1 MEGKARDQ
9 LQHLKQDFIPYM
21 GNVARCERELT
32 ELDFNWRMIETIAK
46 MICPAEA
53 KNILP
58 TMARTR
64 AGFAK
69 LEAQLMDNLILET
82 IKKVVLEVRS
92 KAQVVVDIVIRNLF
106 ERTADV
112 GFLATDDNIRQFILQ
127 EAGAPNSECL
137 RARLAEYRDKY
148 TVYDEIIILNTKGR
162 VLTHLNTEHPLTASA
177 DPLLAETLASGGYVE
192 TFRATDLRP
201 GQDQALIY
209 SQRIEHPE
217 SGEPIG
223 VLCLSFKFAD
233 EMAGIF
239 QRLGTGDDRSVLL
252 LLDEAGRVIA
262 SSDIHHIPLGC
273 SLEMVEGDYGIV
285 AFGGREY
292 LAKTCATAGYQG
304 YLGMGWRG
312 HVMVPLSSAFK
323 DIQGKALDIIG
334 KDTLAAILSNAE
346 QFCPA
351 LAEIA
356 RDADTINLALRRV
369 VWSGQVMA
377 AGASSGSGDLSRL
390 KVILQQISETGDRTS
405 KLFADSIRDLYG
417 TVISSLLADAQ
428 FIAGL
433 MIDIMDRNLYER
445 ANDCRWWALTPDIR
459 RLMSEADFTPEAV
472 DKINAI
478 LAYINGL
485 YTVYTRLFVYDL
497 AGNVVAASDLHQDG
511 LAVVGKR
518 VEADY
523 VARVCRLQSS
533 QQYCVSAFEK
543 SWLYGGFPTYI
554 YNAAIRHVED
564 PAQVVGGIGIVFD
577 AGPEFRNMLKAALP
591 GKEGAFALFLD
602 RNGIII
608 STTTETQPVGRRF
621 ALDEG
626 YLGLENGAGRSS
638 VMELEGQLYI
648 VGARM
653 SSGYRE
659 YKRSGDYQNDI
670 LAAVFVPIGRKQ
682 EAAAP
687 GKAPESLAFP
697 LPKGRETA
705 DFATFYIGRRLYAL
719 PAAAVIDSVDA
730 DAISPMGG
738 ARRYLAGILTLPLG
752 GEESNSIVPVLDMH
766 FLLDLPAAESR
777 NHIVIMRTAGGPIG
791 LLVSDLHQV
800 PEFDLADVEEV
811 PEMIRQD
818 TGYIASVIHL
828 HEQGKVVQVL
838 DPEKIF
844 QAARAH

>member
-1 MEGKARDQ
+1 
-9 LQHLKQDFIPYM
+9 
-21 GNVARCERELT
+21 
-32 ELDFNWRMIETIAK
+32 
-46 MICPAEA
+46 
-53 KNILP
+53 
-58 TMARTR
+58 
-64 AGFAK
+64 
-69 LEAQLMDNLILET
+69 
-82 IKKVVLEVRS
+82 
-92 KAQVVVDIVIRNLF
+92 
-106 ERTADV
+106 
-112 GFLATDDNIRQFILQ
+112 
-127 EAGAPNSECL
+127 
-137 RARLAEYRDKY
+137 
-148 TVYDEIIILNTKGR
+148 

-209 SQRIEHPE
+209 SHRIEHPE

-273 SLEMVEGDYGIV
+273 SLEMVVGDYGIV

-511 LAVVGKR
+511 LAVVGKGWR
-518 VEADY
+518 PTTWPGSAG
-523 VARVCRLQSS
+523 SS
-533 QQYCVSAFEK
+533 PPSSTASPPSRKAGCTAAFP
-543 SWLYGGFPTYI
+543 PT
-554 YNAAIRHVED
+554 
-564 PAQVVGGIGIVFD
+564 
-577 AGPEFRNMLKAALP
+577 
-591 GKEGAFALFLD
+591 
-602 RNGIII
+602 
-608 STTTETQPVGRRF
+608 STTPPSGTWKIRPRWW
-621 ALDEG
+621 
-626 YLGLENGAGRSS
+626 GASASS
-638 VMELEGQLYI
+638 STPGPNSATCSRPPCP
-648 VGARM
+648 ARKGPSPCSWTVTA
-653 SSGYRE
+653 SSSPPPPRPSPWAAVLPWT
-659 YKRSGDYQNDI
+659 KATWAWKTA
-670 LAAVFVPIGRKQ
+670 LAAPR
-682 EAAAP
+682 
-687 GKAPESLAFP
+687 
-697 LPKGRETA
+697 
-705 DFATFYIGRRLYAL
+705 
-719 PAAAVIDSVDA
+719 
-730 DAISPMGG
+730 
-738 ARRYLAGILTLPLG
+738 
-752 GEESNSIVPVLDMH
+752 
-766 FLLDLPAAESR
+766 
-777 NHIVIMRTAGGPIG
+777 
-791 LLVSDLHQV
+791 
-800 PEFDLADVEEV
+800 
-811 PEMIRQD
+811 
-818 TGYIASVIHL
+818 
-828 HEQGKVVQVL
+828 
-838 DPEKIF
+838 
-844 QAARAH
+844 

>member
-1 MEGKARDQ
+1 MDGKSQEQ

-46 MICPAEA
+46 MACPSEA

-69 LEAQLMDNLILET
+69 LEAQLLDNLILET

-112 GFLATDDNIRQFILQ
+112 GFLATDANIRQFILQ
-127 EAGAPNSECL
+127 EEGAPSSECL

-162 VLTHLNTEHPLTASA
+162 VLTHLNTEQPLTTSA
-177 DPLLAETLASGGYVE
+177 DPLLAQTLASSGYVE

-201 GQDQALIY
+201 GQAQALIY

-217 SGEPIG
+217 TGEPIG
-223 VLCLSFKFAD
+223 VLCLSFRFAD

-239 QRLGTGDDRSVLL
+239 QRLSTARDRSVLL
-252 LLDEAGRVIA
+252 LLDGAGRVIA
-262 SSDIHHIPLGC
+262 SSDEHHVPLGC
-273 SLEMVEGDYGIV
+273 ALEMVEGEYGIV

-292 LAKTCATAGYQG
+292 LAKTCETVGYQG
-304 YLGMGWRG
+304 YTGMGWRG
-312 HVMVPLSSAFK
+312 HVMVPLHSAFK
-323 DIQGKALDIIG
+323 DIQGDALASIE
-334 KDTLAAILSNAE
+334 KDTLAAILGNAD

-351 LAEIA
+351 LADIA
-356 RDADTINLALRRV
+356 QDAESINLALRRV

-377 AGASSGSGDLSRL
+377 AGASNGKSDLSRL

-405 KLFADSIRDLYG
+405 QLFADSIRDLYG

-445 ANDCRWWALTPDIR
+445 ANDCRWWALTEDIR
-459 RLMSEADFTPEAV
+459 RIMAAGDVSPESL
-472 DKINAI
+472 DKINGI
-478 LAYINGL
+478 LAYINSL

-497 AGNVVAASDLHQDG
+497 EGNVMAASDLHQDG

-554 YNAAIRHVED
+554 YNAAIRD
-564 PAQVVGGIGIVFD
+564 PADPARVVGGIGIVFD
-577 AGPEFRNMLKAALP
+577 SGPEFRNMLKAALP
-591 GKEGAFALFLD
+591 NKEGAFALFLD
-602 RNGIII
+602 RKGIIV
-608 STTTETQPVGRRF
+608 STTSEAHPVGRRF
-621 ALDEG
+621 ALEEG
-626 YLGLENGAGRSS
+626 FFSLESGKGLSS
-638 VMELEGQLYI
+638 VIELEGQLYI
-648 VGARM
+648 VGACM

-670 LAAVFVPIGRKQ
+670 LAAVFVPIGKKL
-682 EAAAP
+682 EAGAPKAAEP
-687 GKAPESLAFP
+687 IVFP

-705 DFATFYIGRRLYAL
+705 EFATFFIGPRLYAL
-719 PAAAVIDSVDA
+719 PATAVIDSVDA
-730 DAISPMGG
+730 DSLSRMGG

-752 GEESNSIVPVLDMH
+752 GEESNSIVPTLDMH
-766 FLLDLPAAESR
+766 YLLELKSEESR
-777 NHIVIMRTAGGPIG
+777 NHIIIIRTSGGPLG

-800 PEFDLADVEEV
+800 PEFDVTDIEDV

-818 TGYIASVIHL
+818 AGYIASVIHCPGL
-828 HEQGKVVQVL
+828 NRVVQVL
-838 DPEKIF
+838 DPEKIL

>member
-1 MEGKARDQ
+1 MDGKAKDQ
-9 LQHLKQDFIPYM
+9 LHNLKQDFIPYM

-46 MICPAEA
+46 MTCPTEA

-69 LEAQLMDNLILET
+69 LEEQLMDNLILET
-82 IKKVVLEVRS
+82 IHKVALEVRS

-127 EAGAPNSECL
+127 QEEAPNSECL
-137 RARLAEYRDKY
+137 RFRLAEYRDKY
-148 TVYDEIIILNTKGR
+148 TVYDEILILDTRGQ
-162 VLTHLNTEHPLTASA
+162 VLTHLDGDSPITSSC
-177 DPLLAETLASGGYVE
+177 DPLLAQTLASSGYVE

-201 GQDQALIY
+201 GRAQALIY

-223 VLCLSFKFAD
+223 VLCLSFRFGD

-239 QRLGTGDDRSVLL
+239 QRLSTQGDRSVLL
-252 LLDEAGRVIA
+252 LLDGAGQVIA
-262 SSDIHHIPLGC
+262 SSDAHHIPLGC
-273 SLEMVEGDYGIV
+273 SLEMVEGEYGIV

-292 LAKTCATAGYQG
+292 LAKTCDTAGYQG
-304 YLGMGWRG
+304 YMGMGWRG
-312 HVMVPLSSAFK
+312 HVMVPLVSAFK
-323 DIQGKALDIIG
+323 DIQGDALESIE
-334 KDTLAAILSNAE
+334 KETLAAILGNADR
-346 QFCPA
+346 FCPA
-351 LAEIA
+351 LADIA
-356 RDADTINLALRRV
+356 KDADAINLALRRV

-377 AGASSGSGDLSRL
+377 AGGKGDLSRL

-445 ANDCRWWALTPDIR
+445 ANDCRWWALTTDIR
-459 RLMSEADFTPEAV
+459 RIMAGEDFSPEAV
-472 DKINAI
+472 DKINGI
-478 LAYINGL
+478 LDYINSL

-511 LAVVGKR
+511 VAVVGKR

-554 YNAAIRHVED
+554 YNAAIRD
-564 PAQVVGGIGIVFD
+564 PADPARVVGGIGIVFD
-577 AGPEFRNMLKAALP
+577 SGPEFRNMLKAALP
-591 GKEGAFALFLD
+591 DKEDAFALFMD
-602 RNGIII
+602 RKGMVI
-608 STTTETQPVGRRF
+608 STTSEAHPVGRRF
-621 ALDEG
+621 NLAESFLN
-626 YLGLENGAGRSS
+626 LENGKGLSS
-638 VMELEGQLYI
+638 VVTVEGQLYI
-648 VGARM
+648 VGACM

-659 YKRSGDYQNDI
+659 FKRSGDYQNDV
-670 LAAVFVPIGRKQ
+670 LAAVFVPIGKPREAALAKAQ
-682 EAAAP
+682 EAVVFSP
-687 GKAPESLAFP
+687 
-697 LPKGRETA
+697 PKGRDTA
-705 DFATFYIGRRLYAL
+705 EFATFYIGTRLYAL
-719 PAAAVIDSVDA
+719 PAATVIDSVDA
-730 DAISPMGG
+730 DTLSRVGG

-752 GEESNSIVPVLDMH
+752 GEENNSIVPILDMH
-766 FLLDLPAAESR
+766 YLLDLQSEESR
-777 NHIVIMRTAGGPIG
+777 NHIVIMRTSGGALG
-791 LLVSDLHQV
+791 LLVTDLHQV
-800 PEFDLADVEEV
+800 PEFDVADIEVV

-818 TGYIASVIHL
+818 AGYIASVIHC
-828 HEQGKVVQVL
+828 QGHNRVVQVL

-844 QAARAH
+844 EAARTH